1 MYEVMMNMGTWILYK
16 FMYWNYDANEDRNCT
31 KNMYEVMKNMKT
43 GMVGRI
49 CMKL

>member
-1 MYEVMMNMGTWILYK
+1 MKLWWIWGHEFYIN
-16 FMYWNYDANEDRNCT
+16 YVWNYDANEDRNCT